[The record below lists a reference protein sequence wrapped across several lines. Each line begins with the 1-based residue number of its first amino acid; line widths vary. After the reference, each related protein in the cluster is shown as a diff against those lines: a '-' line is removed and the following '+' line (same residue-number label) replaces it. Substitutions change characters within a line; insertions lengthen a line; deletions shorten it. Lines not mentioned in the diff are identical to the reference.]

1 MTLCKVIVRFRY
13 CICYSQMNLQNY
25 VRTTRYRFGV
35 NHVWVRERDCSYSSS
50 QGNRE
55 PKAVTLFQTCRR
67 KALAAIFVM
76 QNESWTSQHVQ
87 PEETT
92 GQTQIYLEAE
102 TDTKSDS
109 LKALVTLPYWA
120 LAIMYVT
127 VLVQHKYLTG
137 PFQEQDYVFQ
147 RLLAVVSSVCMSL
160 KLFPTTSLSQC

>member
-1 MTLCKVIVRFRY
+1 
-13 CICYSQMNLQNY
+13 
-25 VRTTRYRFGV
+25 
-35 NHVWVRERDCSYSSS
+35 
-50 QGNRE
+50 
-55 PKAVTLFQTCRR
+55 
-67 KALAAIFVM
+67 M

-127 VLVQHKYLTG
+127 VLV
-137 PFQEQDYVFQ
+137 
-147 RLLAVVSSVCMSL
+147 
-160 KLFPTTSLSQC
+160 